1 MYGFPRR
8 TPADAA
14 VRAAATTLFTTLRL
28 VLPGPPER
36 RQAERR
42 LVA

>member
-1 MYGFPRR
+1 MYSFPRR

-14 VRAAATTLFTTLRL
+14 VRAAATTLFTALRL
-28 VLPGPPER
+28 LLPGPPER